1 MKSFTTGL
9 APCDAPAIP
18 IARPEVGE
26 EEAAA
31 TRRVILSGWLTQGPE
46 VRAFEAEF
54 AAFVGAS
61 HAVATSSGT
70 TALDLALYALG
81 VGAGDEVVTVSHS
94 FIATAN
100 VIRRVGAL
108 PVFVDIEAATFNMDP
123 ALVAAAI
130 GPHTKAILA
139 VHQMGMPCDLARLL
153 PMAGA
158 FGIPLIED
166 AACAAGSEILL
177 GGEWQRIG
185 RPHGKIACFSFHP
198 RKMITT
204 GDGGMIT
211 TDDADLAAR
220 MRRLRVHGMD
230 LDGDT
235 RHKSGVVFERYL
247 EPGFNLRLTDLQA
260 AVGRVQLSK
269 LPQLVAGRRA
279 RVARYR
285 ESLGGIPGLGLPPE
299 PMWGKSNWQSFCVRL
314 PEGID
319 QRAAMESLAARGVA
333 SRRAVMCAHRE
344 PAFPVGSWQAAPGGL
359 SLSEAAQD
367 RGITLPLWASMSD
380 TEQDRVVSALI
391 EACR

>member
-1 MKSFTTGL
+1 M
-9 APCDAPAIP
+9 IP

-31 TRRVILSGWLTQGPE
+31 TRRVLLSGWLTQGPE

-70 TALDLALYALG
+70 TALDLALYTLG

-94 FIATAN
+94 FIAAAN
-100 VIRRVGAL
+100 AIRRVGAL
-108 PVFVDIEAATFNMDP
+108 PVFVDIEAANFNMDP
-123 ALVAAAI
+123 ALLAAAI
-130 GPHTKAILA
+130 GPRTKAVLA
-139 VHQMGMPCDLARLL
+139 VHQIGMPCDLARLL
-153 PMAGA
+153 PVARA

-166 AACAAGSEILL
+166 AACAAGSEISL

-198 RKMITT
+198 RKIITT

-211 TDDADLAAR
+211 TDDANLAAR

-230 LDGDT
+230 LDGDI
-235 RHKSGVVFERYL
+235 RHQAGVVFERYL
-247 EPGFNLRLTDLQA
+247 EPGFNLRLTDIQA
-260 AVGRVQLSK
+260 AVGRVQLRK

-285 ESLGGIPGLGLPPE
+285 GLLGGIPGLGLPLE
-299 PMWGKSNWQSFCVRL
+299 PLWGKSNWQSFCVRL
-314 PEGID
+314 PEGIE
-319 QRAAMESLAARGVA
+319 QRAAMESLAAQSIA

-344 PAFPVGSWQAAPGGL
+344 PAFPVGTWQAAPGGL
-359 SLSEAAQD
+359 SVSEAAQD

-380 TEQDRVVSALI
+380 AEQDRVVSALI